1 MIQGEIPPETT
12 TSDDISCPVMV
23 KTETDTTVLSSCK
36 TLAQQMN
43 RTKTV
48 LLQTDAFSR
57 LKMTNNGFAAGS
69 PPQTPLGE
77 PTALPQ
83 TP

>member
-1 MIQGEIPPETT
+1 MRQEGIHPET
-12 TSDDISCPVMV
+12 TSDDIIMV
-23 KTETDTTVLSSCK
+23 KTETDTTVLSLYK

-43 RTKTV
+43 RKTV

-57 LKMTNNGFAAGS
+57 LKMTNNAFATGS
-69 PPQTPLGE
+69 PPQAPLGE